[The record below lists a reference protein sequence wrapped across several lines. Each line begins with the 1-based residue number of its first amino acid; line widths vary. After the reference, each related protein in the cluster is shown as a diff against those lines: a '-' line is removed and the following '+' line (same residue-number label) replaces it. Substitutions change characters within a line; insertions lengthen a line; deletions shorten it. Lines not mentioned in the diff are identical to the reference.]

1 MLVTP
6 EEARD
11 KYCPFRHSKVAALI
25 SKNGGTD
32 YNCIAEQCMMW
43 RWLKVPE
50 DGRRPS
56 IGFCGLAGRPLSSEE
71 IEDDGYDGD
80 LLPPPGCIPSM

>member
-11 KYCPFRHSKVAALI
+11 KYCPFRHKEVAAII
-25 SKNGGTD
+25 SKNGGED

-43 RWLKVPE
+43 RWQDKERL
-50 DGRRPS
+50 
-56 IGFCGLAGRPLSSEE
+56 GFCGLPVVVPAVEA
-71 IEDDGYDGD
+71 
-80 LLPPPGCIPSM
+80 